1 MEAMFNQGLQFRISL
16 KFEFMITKATQK
28 DIPELN
34 ILVNAAYRG
43 ESSKK
48 GWTTEEH
55 LLGGIRTDEE
65 GLLQTFENEAITV
78 LKYTQN
84 DKIIGTVSL
93 EKQGKKVYLGMLT
106 VSPELQGGG
115 VGKQLLKAAEV
126 FAKEEKISK
135 IVMTVIS
142 VRSELIAWYERHG
155 YGRTGEIK
163 PFPMNDPSFGKPKAF
178 LEFIVLE
185 KNLV

>member
-1 MEAMFNQGLQFRISL
+1 
-16 KFEFMITKATQK
+16 MITKAIVQ

-34 ILVNAAYRG
+34 ILVNSAYRG

-65 GLLQTFENEAITV
+65 GLLQTVENKAITI
-78 LKYTQN
+78 LKYTEN

-93 EKQGKKVYLGMLT
+93 EKQGEKLYLGMLT
-106 VSPELQGGG
+106 VSPELQDGG
-115 VGKQLLKAAEV
+115 VGKQLLKAAED
-126 FAKEEKISK
+126 FAKEARIPK

-142 VRSELIAWYERHG
+142 VRTELIAWYERHG
-155 YGRTGEIK
+155 YIRTGENK
-163 PFPMNDPSFGKPKAF
+163 PFPMNDPNFGIPKEF
-178 LEFIVLE
+178 LEFVVLE
-185 KNLV
+185 KKLI

>member
-1 MEAMFNQGLQFRISL
+1 
-16 KFEFMITKATQK
+16 MITKARKT
-28 DIPELN
+28 DITELN
-34 ILVNAAYRG
+34 ILVNSAYRG

-65 GLLQTFENEAITV
+65 GLIQTFENKDITI
-78 LKYTQN
+78 LKYTEN

-93 EKQGKKVYLGMLT
+93 EKQGKKLYLGMLT

-126 FAKEEKISK
+126 FAQEENIPI

-142 VRSELIAWYERHG
+142 VRAELIGWYERHG
-155 YGRTGEIK
+155 YVQTGETK
-163 PFPMNDPSFGKPKAF
+163 PFPMDDPNFGQPKEF
-178 LEFIVLE
+178 LEFVVLE
-185 KNLV
+185 KTT

>member
-1 MEAMFNQGLQFRISL
+1 
-16 KFEFMITKATQK
+16 MIIKATTN

-34 ILVNAAYRG
+34 ILVNSAYRG

-65 GLLQTFENEAITV
+65 GLLQTFENESITI
-78 LKYTQN
+78 LKYTEN

-93 EKQGKKVYLGMLT
+93 EKQGEKLYLGMLT
-106 VSPELQGGG
+106 VSPDLQGGG

-126 FAKEEKISK
+126 FAQEENISI

-155 YGRTGEIK
+155 YIRTGETK
-163 PFPMNDPSFGKPKAF
+163 SFPMDDPNFGMPKTF
-178 LEFIVLE
+178 LEFVVLE
-185 KNLV
+185 KNV

>member
-1 MEAMFNQGLQFRISL
+1 
-16 KFEFMITKATQK
+16 MITKAIK
-28 DIPELN
+28 NDISELN
-34 ILVNAAYRG
+34 ILVNSAYRG

-65 GLLQTFENEAITV
+65 GLLQTLNNKAITV
-78 LKYTQN
+78 LKYTDN

-93 EKQGKKVYLGMLT
+93 EKQGNKLYLGMLT

-115 VGKQLLKAAEV
+115 IGKQLLKAAEL
-126 FAKEEKISK
+126 FAKEENIPH

-142 VRSELIAWYERHG
+142 VRTELIAWYERHG
-155 YGRTGEIK
+155 YMRTGETK
-163 PFPMNDPSFGKPKAF
+163 PFPMDDPNFGKPKAF

-185 KNLV
+185 KSV

>member
-1 MEAMFNQGLQFRISL
+1 
-16 KFEFMITKATQK
+16 MITKATLD

-34 ILVNAAYRG
+34 SLVNSAYRG

-65 GLLQTFENEAITV
+65 GLLQTFENEQITI
-78 LKYTQN
+78 LKFTEN

-93 EKQGKKVYLGMLT
+93 EKQGEKLYLGMLT
-106 VSPELQGGG
+106 VSPDLQGGG
-115 VGKQLLKAAEV
+115 IGKQLLKAAEV
-126 FAKEEKISK
+126 FAQEENIPKI
-135 IVMTVIS
+135 IMTVIS
-142 VRSELIAWYERHG
+142 VRTELIAWYERHG
-155 YGRTGEIK
+155 YVRTGETK
-163 PFPMNDPSFGKPKAF
+163 PFPMDDPNFGMPKEF

-185 KNLV
+185 KNV

>member
-1 MEAMFNQGLQFRISL
+1 
-16 KFEFMITKATQK
+16 MITKATSD

-34 ILVNAAYRG
+34 KLVNSAYRG

-48 GWTTEEH
+48 GWTTEER

-65 GLLQTFENEAITV
+65 GLTQTFENKNVTI
-78 LKYTQN
+78 LKYTEN

-93 EKQGKKVYLGMLT
+93 EKQGEKLYLGMLT
-106 VSPELQGGG
+106 VSPDLQGGG
-115 VGKQLLKAAEV
+115 IGKQLLKAAEV
-126 FAKEEKISK
+126 FAQEENIPI

-142 VRSELIAWYERHG
+142 VRAELIAWYERHG
-155 YGRTGEIK
+155 YVRTGEIK
-163 PFPMNDPSFGKPKAF
+163 PFPMDDPNFGLPKEF

-185 KNLV
+185 KNV

>member
-1 MEAMFNQGLQFRISL
+1 
-16 KFEFMITKATQK
+16 MITKVIQK

-34 ILVNAAYRG
+34 ILVNSAYRG

-55 LLGGIRTDEE
+55 LLGGIRTDEK
-65 GLLQTFENEAITV
+65 GLTQTLNNEAVTI
-78 LKYTQN
+78 LKYTEKN
-84 DKIIGTVSL
+84 KIIGTVSL
-93 EKQGKKVYLGMLT
+93 EKQSDKLYLGMLT
-106 VSPELQGGG
+106 VSPELQGKG

-135 IVMTVIS
+135 IAMTVIS
-142 VRSELIAWYERHG
+142 VRAELIAWYERHG
-155 YGRTGEIK
+155 YVRTGETK
-163 PFPMNDPSFGKPKAF
+163 PFPMNDPSFGIPNEF

-185 KNLV
+185 KSL

>member
-1 MEAMFNQGLQFRISL
+1 
-16 KFEFMITKATQK
+16 MITKATK
-28 DIPELN
+28 NDILELN
-34 ILVNAAYRG
+34 ILVNSAYRG

-65 GLLQTFENEAITV
+65 GLLQTFENEDITV
-78 LKYTQN
+78 LKYTDN

-93 EKQGKKVYLGMLT
+93 EKQGNKLYLGMLT

-115 VGKQLLKAAEV
+115 VGKKLLKASDV
-126 FAKEEKISK
+126 FAKEETIPK

-155 YGRTGEIK
+155 YVRTGETK
-163 PFPMNDPSFGKPKAF
+163 PFPMDDPNFGMPKEF

-185 KNLV
+185 KKLI

>member
-1 MEAMFNQGLQFRISL
+1 
-16 KFEFMITKATQK
+16 MITKATK
-28 DIPELN
+28 NDIPELN
-34 ILVNAAYRG
+34 ILVNSAYRG

-65 GLLQTFENEAITV
+65 GLLQTFENEIITI
-78 LKYTQN
+78 LKYTEN
-84 DKIIGTVSL
+84 DKIIGAVSL
-93 EKQGKKVYLGMLT
+93 EKQGNKLYLGMLT
-106 VSPELQGGG
+106 VSPDLQGGG
-115 VGKQLLKAAEV
+115 IGKQLLKASEI
-126 FAKEEKISK
+126 FAKAENIPK

-155 YGRTGEIK
+155 YVRTGETK
-163 PFPMNDPSFGKPKAF
+163 PFPMDDPNFGMPKEF

-185 KNLV
+185 KLM

>member
-1 MEAMFNQGLQFRISL
+1 MKI
-16 KFEFMITKATQK
+16 MITKATK
-28 DIPELN
+28 EDIPEIN
-34 ILVNAAYRG
+34 ILVNSAYRG

-55 LLGGIRTDEE
+55 LLGGIRTDEA
-65 GLLQTFENEAITV
+65 GLTQTFDNEPITV
-78 LKYTQN
+78 LKFTEN
-84 DKIIGTVSL
+84 NKIIGVVSL
-93 EKQGKKVYLGMLT
+93 EKQGNKLYLGMLT
-106 VSPELQGGG
+106 VSPDLQGGG

-126 FAKEEKISK
+126 FAKEENIPK

-155 YGRTGEIK
+155 YVRTGETK
-163 PFPMNDPSFGKPKAF
+163 PFPMDDPNFGLPKVF

-185 KNLV
+185 KSL

>member
-1 MEAMFNQGLQFRISL
+1 
-16 KFEFMITKATQK
+16 MITKATTN

-34 ILVNAAYRG
+34 ILVNSAYRG

-65 GLLQTFENEAITV
+65 GLLQTFENEQITI
-78 LKYTQN
+78 LKYTEN

-93 EKQGKKVYLGMLT
+93 EKQGEKLYLGMLT
-106 VSPELQGGG
+106 VSPDLQGGG

-126 FAKEEKISK
+126 FAREEKIPK

-142 VRSELIAWYERHG
+142 VRAELIAWYERHG
-155 YGRTGEIK
+155 YIRTGETK
-163 PFPMNDPSFGKPKAF
+163 PFPMDDPNFGMPKEF
-178 LEFIVLE
+178 LEFVVLE
-185 KNLV
+185 KNV

>member
-1 MEAMFNQGLQFRISL
+1 
-16 KFEFMITKATQK
+16 MITKATK
-28 DIPELN
+28 NDISEISN
-34 ILVNAAYRG
+34 LVNSAYRG

-55 LLGGIRTDEE
+55 LLGGIRTDEQD
-65 GLLQTFENEAITV
+65 LLKTFENDAITV
-78 LKYTQN
+78 LKFTEN

-93 EKQGKKVYLGMLT
+93 EKQGNKLYLGMLT

-115 VGKQLLKAAEV
+115 VGKQLLKAAEI
-126 FAKEEKISK
+126 FALEISIPK

-142 VRSELIAWYERHG
+142 VRAELIAWYERHG
-155 YGRTGEIK
+155 YVRTGETK
-163 PFPMNDPSFGKPKAF
+163 PFPMDDPNFGIPKEF

-185 KNLV
+185 KIVIN

>member
-1 MEAMFNQGLQFRISL
+1 
-16 KFEFMITKATQK
+16 MITKATIN
-28 DIPELN
+28 DIPALN
-34 ILVNAAYRG
+34 ILVNSAYRG

-65 GLLQTFENEAITV
+65 GLQQTFDNKDITV
-78 LKYTQN
+78 LKYTDN
-84 DKIIGTVSL
+84 DKIVGTVSL
-93 EKQGKKVYLGMLT
+93 EKQGNKLYLGMLT

-115 VGKQLLKAAEV
+115 VGKQLLKAAEI
-126 FAKEEKISK
+126 FANEENIPK

-142 VRSELIAWYERHG
+142 VRSELIAWYKRHG
-155 YGRTGEIK
+155 YVRTGETK
-163 PFPMNDPSFGKPKAF
+163 PFPMDDPNFGKPKQF

-185 KNLV
+185 KSL